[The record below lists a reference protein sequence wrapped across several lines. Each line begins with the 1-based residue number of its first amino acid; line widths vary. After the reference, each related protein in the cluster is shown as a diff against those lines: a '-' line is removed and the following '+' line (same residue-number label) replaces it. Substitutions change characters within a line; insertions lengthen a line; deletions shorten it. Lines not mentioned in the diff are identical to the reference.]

1 MPFEPALSAPT
12 LISVKGLTKIFNTPA
27 GDFPALQ
34 GIDLEISQG
43 EFVAVIGRSGSG
55 KSTFINMLSGIDTPS
70 SGEIFIGGE
79 AIHEMSED
87 KLAAWRGLRLGII
100 FQFFQL
106 LPTLT
111 LRENVILPMELND
124 YLTPAEREVRAKE
137 MLDLVG
143 MAEHMDKLPSK
154 VSGGQQ
160 QRAAIARALVND
172 PPLLIADEPT
182 GNLDTKTAEE
192 IFQLFE
198 RLVQQG
204 KTIVMVT
211 HDDTLARRVDRTILI
226 SDGEVVNEYLVK
238 ALSLLP
244 KELLEEVS
252 QFGKRLNF
260 GPGDTIIRQGELG
273 QAFYVLLEGEARV
286 YIQTPANTELQVN
299 ILRPGQYF
307 GEMALI
313 ESSPTTATV
322 LAASDSPVSV
332 VALTPDQFDRLLEK
346 SALFREQLQEVAARY
361 RIRQRI
367 DELAAIEG
375 KGGLFEEGESL
386 TFSPGELIFRQG
398 SQDKSLYLIQEGSV
412 DIVSAYPGQPECRLN
427 ELRRGDYFGETGLW
441 GDPRR
446 TASVTVSGDVPAKV
460 LRVSEATVARLL
472 KETGTGGPD
481 AEK

>member
-1 MPFEPALSAPT
+1 
-12 LISVKGLTKIFNTPA
+12 
-27 GDFPALQ
+27 
-34 GIDLEISQG
+34 
-43 EFVAVIGRSGSG
+43 
-55 KSTFINMLSGIDTPS
+55 
-70 SGEIFIGGE
+70 
-79 AIHEMSED
+79 
-87 KLAAWRGLRLGII
+87 
-100 FQFFQL
+100 
-106 LPTLT
+106 
-111 LRENVILPMELND
+111 MELND
-124 YLTPAEREVRAKE
+124 YLIPDKREARAKE
-137 MLDLVG
+137 LLGLVG
-143 MAEHMDKLPSK
+143 IAEHMDKLPSK

-226 SDGEVVNEYLVK
+226 SDGQVVNEYLVK

-260 GPGDTIIRQGELG
+260 GPGEAIIHQGELG
-273 QAFYVLLEGEARV
+273 EAFYVLLDGEARV
-286 YIQTPANTELQVN
+286 YIQTAANTELQVN

-307 GEMALI
+307 GEMSLI
-313 ESSPTTATV
+313 ENNPTTATV
-322 LAASDSPVSV
+322 LAAPDSPVSV
-332 VALTPDQFDRLLEK
+332 VALTPDQFGSLLEK
-346 SALFREQLQEVAARY
+346 SAPFREQLRDVVDRY

-367 DELAAIEG
+367 DELATTEG
-375 KGGLFEEGESL
+375 KGGLIEEGESL
-386 TFSPGELIFRQG
+386 TFSPGEFIFRQG
-398 SQDKSLYLIQEGSV
+398 SQDKSLYIIQEGSV
-412 DIVSAYPGQPECRLN
+412 DVVFTHPGQPEYKLN
-427 ELRRGDYFGETGLW
+427 ELRRGDYFGETCLL

-446 TASVTVSGDVPAKV
+446 AAAARVSGDAPARV
-460 LRVSEATVARLL
+460 LRVPEATVERLL
-472 KETGTGGPD
+472 KHTGTGRPD